1 MTIKEKVLKIMSLAL
16 EINPPEIKGI
26 GKKRTAVFVNYA
38 PNCNSLTV
46 EIYPHGWSKYIPL
59 RPQNRSTVY
68 LFRKNASGILDRII
82 SGLEDL
88 KNCLAAENSDADD
101 VSELDTETELVESS
115 ESLKVIDITHEELK
129 FIGNLIVKEVN
140 YLCDNR
146 NSFDSRLFR
155 DCVDDSVSKCKSLLY
170 RLENVVNFQQKEV

>member
-26 GKKRTAVFVNYA
+26 GKKRTAVFVNYS

-46 EIYPHGWSKYIPL
+46 EIYPYGWSKDIPL
-59 RPQNRSTVY
+59 RRQNRFTVY
-68 LFRKNASGILDRII
+68 LFRKGASGILDRII

-101 VSELDTETELVESS
+101 VSDLDTETELVESS

-129 FIGNLIVKEVN
+129 FIDNLIVKEIKH
-140 YLCDNR
+140 LRDHR
-146 NSFDSRLFR
+146 NFFDSCLFS
-155 DCVDDSVSKCKSLLY
+155 DCVDDSVSKYSSLLY
-170 RLENVVNFQQKEV
+170 RLKDAADFRQFI